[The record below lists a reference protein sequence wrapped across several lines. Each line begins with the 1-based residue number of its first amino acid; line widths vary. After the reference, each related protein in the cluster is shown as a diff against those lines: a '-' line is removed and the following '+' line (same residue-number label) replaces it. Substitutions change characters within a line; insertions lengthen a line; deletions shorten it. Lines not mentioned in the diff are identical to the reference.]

1 MSSPAD
7 LAAAQVAA
15 QLAGMQPSPQH
26 SPRGSLSVPVDP
38 FAEIAAL
45 RAQVQQLV
53 AHAQQQHA
61 QQQQQ
66 AAAAAPAAAPA
77 ASGSLGLKIRNPS
90 MFKGEM
96 GFVVDDWIH
105 EMGQQF
111 VFYGDSKFPSDD
123 YKIRFALAY
132 LTGPAIHWWNNEPK
146 KEEITTWSAFV
157 ARLHARFRPVQAAM
171 IARQRLDLLKQR
183 PGQTV
188 NSYANVFQST
198 LTPIHDMSNADQVH
212 HFVNGLVGPIAGKV
226 WEKYLTLTDLR
237 AAIDAAVSVEAM
249 GNYGRGASSSSNSAF
264 KGRAPFAPRPAS
276 EQTAMDLSNLDLGAD
291 PENESA
297 DASGAAPHP
306 SAGPT
311 GSDALLATMLSQM
324 QLLQHQVSALAG
336 GRPSDRSRDRL
347 PDSSFKPG
355 EIAEL
360 MKEGRCFRCKQK
372 GHMKSE
378 CPKKPKN
385 T

>member
-7 LAAAQVAA
+7 LAAAQAAA

-26 SPRGSLSVPVDP
+26 SPRGSLSVDP

-61 QQQQQ
+61 QQQ
-66 AAAAAPAAAPA
+66 AAAAPAPVALG
-77 ASGSLGLKIRNPS
+77 GSLGLKIRNPS

-111 VFYGDSKFPSDD
+111 LFYGASKFPTDD
-123 YKIRFALAY
+123 HKIRFALAY

-146 KEEITTWSAFV
+146 KEEIATWAAFV
-157 ARLHARFRPVQAAM
+157 GRLHARFRPVQAAM

-188 NSYANVFQST
+188 NSYANTFQST
-198 LTPIHDMSNADQVH
+198 LTPISDMSNADQVH

-249 GNYGRGASSSSNSAF
+249 GNYGRGASSSNSAF
-264 KGRAPFAPRPAS
+264 KGRAPYAPRSAS
-276 EQTAMDLSNLDLGAD
+276 EQTAMDLSNLDLGGD
-291 PENESA
+291 PEDDHPSE
-297 DASGAAPHP
+297 ASGAASRP

-311 GSDALLATMLSQM
+311 GPDALLASMLSQM

-336 GRPSDRSRDRL
+336 GRPSDSRSRDRL

-378 CPKKPKN
+378 CPQKPKN
-385 T
+385 K

>member
-7 LAAAQVAA
+7 LAAAHAAA
-15 QLAGMQPSPQH
+15 QVGLQSSPQH
-26 SPRGSLSVPVDP
+26 SPRGSLSVDP
-38 FAEIAAL
+38 FSEIAAL
-45 RAQVQQLV
+45 RAQVQQLM

-66 AAAAAPAAAPA
+66 AAAVPAAAPA
-77 ASGSLGLKIRNPS
+77 LSGSLGLKIRNPS

-96 GFVVDDWIH
+96 GFVVDDWVH

-111 VFYGDSKFPSDD
+111 LFYGASKFPTDEH
-123 YKIRFALAY
+123 KIRFALAY

-146 KEEITTWSAFV
+146 KEEIATWAAFV

-183 PGQTV
+183 PGQSV
-188 NSYANVFQST
+188 NSYANIFQST
-198 LTPIHDMSNADQVH
+198 LTPIVDMSNADQVH

-249 GNYGRGASSSSNSAF
+249 GNYGRGASSSSNTGG
-264 KGRAPFAPRPAS
+264 KGRAPFPGRAANESAP
-276 EQTAMDLSNLDLGAD
+276 MDINNLDLGAD
-291 PENESA
+291 AEDDPPEA
-297 DASGAAPHP
+297 VHRP
-306 SAGPT
+306 SAAPT
-311 GSDALLATMLSQM
+311 GSDTLLASMLSQM
-324 QLLQHQVSALAG
+324 QVLQHQVSALAG
-336 GRPSDRSRDRL
+336 GRAPAAAESRNRDRL
-347 PDSSFKPG
+347 PASSFKPG
-355 EIAEL
+355 ELTEL

-372 GHMKSE
+372 GHMKNDPS
-378 CPKKPKN
+378 CPKNK
-385 T
+385 

>member
-7 LAAAQVAA
+7 LAAAHAAAQVA
-15 QLAGMQPSPQH
+15 LQPSPQH
-26 SPRGSLSVPVDP
+26 SPRGSLSVDP
-38 FAEIAAL
+38 FAEIASL
-45 RAQVQQLV
+45 RTQVQQLM
-53 AHAQQQHA
+53 AHAQLQHA

-66 AAAAAPAAAPA
+66 AAAAPVVAPVLG
-77 ASGSLGLKIRNPS
+77 GSLGLKIRNPS

-96 GFVVDDWIH
+96 GFVVDDWVH

-111 VFYGDSKFPSDD
+111 VFYGASKFPTDD
-123 YKIRFALAY
+123 HKIRFALAY

-146 KEEITTWSAFV
+146 KEEIVTWAAFV

-171 IARQRLDLLKQR
+171 IARQRLDVLKQR
-183 PGQTV
+183 QGQSV
-188 NSYANVFQST
+188 NSYANAFQSV
-198 LTPIHDMSNADQVH
+198 LTPITDMSNADQVH

-249 GNYGRGASSSSNSAF
+249 GNYGRGAASSSNSGF
-264 KGRAPFAPRPAS
+264 KGRAPFPGRSPNESAP
-276 EQTAMDLSNLDLGAD
+276 MDLSHLDLA
-291 PENESA
+291 A
-297 DASGAAPHP
+297 DAGDDAAEASGIAQHP
-306 SAGPT
+306 VAGPT
-311 GSDALLATMLSQM
+311 SSDALLASMLSQM

-336 GRPSDRSRDRL
+336 GRAPESRNRDRL

-360 MKEGRCFRCKQK
+360 MREGRCFRCKQK
-372 GHMKSE
+372 GHMKGDAI
-378 CPKKPKN
+378 CPKKKN
-385 T
+385 

>member
-1 MSSPAD
+1 
-7 LAAAQVAA
+7 
-15 QLAGMQPSPQH
+15 
-26 SPRGSLSVPVDP
+26 
-38 FAEIAAL
+38 
-45 RAQVQQLV
+45 VQQLV

-61 QQQQQ
+61 QQQ
-66 AAAAAPAAAPA
+66 AAAAPASVALG
-77 ASGSLGLKIRNPS
+77 GSLGLKIRNPS

-111 VFYGDSKFPSDD
+111 LFYGASKFPTDD
-123 YKIRFALAY
+123 HKIRFALAY

-146 KEEITTWSAFV
+146 KEEIVTWAAFV

-183 PGQTV
+183 PGQSV
-188 NSYANVFQST
+188 NSYANAFQST
-198 LTPIHDMSNADQVH
+198 LTPIGDISNADQVH

-249 GNYGRGASSSSNSAF
+249 GNYGRGASSSNSAF
-264 KGRAPFAPRPAS
+264 KGRAPYAPRSAS
-276 EQTAMDLSNLDLGAD
+276 EQTAMDLSNLDFGDD
-291 PENESA
+291 PEDDPSE
-297 DASGAAPHP
+297 ASSAAPRP
-306 SAGPT
+306 SAGLT
-311 GSDALLATMLSQM
+311 GSDALLASMLSQM

-336 GRPSDRSRDRL
+336 GRSSDSRSRDRL

-378 CPKKPKN
+378 CPKKPKKE
-385 T
+385 

>member
-7 LAAAQVAA
+7 LAAAHAAA
-15 QLAGMQPSPQH
+15 QVNLQPSPQH
-26 SPRGSLSVPVDP
+26 SPRGSLSVDP
-38 FAEIAAL
+38 FSEIAAL
-45 RAQVQQLV
+45 RAQVQQLM

-66 AAAAAPAAAPA
+66 AAAVPAAAPVLG
-77 ASGSLGLKIRNPS
+77 GSLGLKIRNPS

-96 GFVVDDWIH
+96 GFVVDDWVH

-111 VFYGDSKFPSDD
+111 LFYGASKFPTDD
-123 YKIRFALAY
+123 HKIRFALAY

-146 KEEITTWSAFV
+146 KEEIATWAAFV

-183 PGQTV
+183 PGQSV
-188 NSYANVFQST
+188 NSYANIFQST
-198 LTPIHDMSNADQVH
+198 LTPIVDMSNADQVH

-249 GNYGRGASSSSNSAF
+249 GNYGRGASSSSNLGG
-264 KGRAPFAPRPAS
+264 KGRVPFP
-276 EQTAMDLSNLDLGAD
+276 GART
-291 PENESA
+291 PNESA
-297 DASGAAPHP
+297 PMDLNNVDLEADVGDDSSEASGAAPRP
-306 SAGPT
+306 STAPT
-311 GSDALLATMLSQM
+311 GSDALLASMLSQM
-324 QLLQHQVSALAG
+324 QLLHHQVSALAG
-336 GRPSDRSRDRL
+336 GRPSDSRSRDRL

-372 GHMKSE
+372 GHMKND

-385 T
+385 

>member
-7 LAAAQVAA
+7 LAAAQAAA
-15 QLAGMQPSPQH
+15 QVAIQSSPQH
-26 SPRGSLSVPVDP
+26 SPRGSLSVDP
-38 FAEIAAL
+38 FAEVAAL
-45 RAQVQQLV
+45 RQQVQQLM

-61 QQQQQ
+61 QQQQ
-66 AAAAAPAAAPA
+66 AAAAAPVVAV
-77 ASGSLGLKIRNPS
+77 SGGSLGLKIRNPS

-111 VFYGDSKFPSDD
+111 LFYGASKFPSDD

-132 LTGPAIHWWNNEPK
+132 ISGPAIHWWNNEPK
-146 KEEITTWSAFV
+146 KEEISTWAAFV

-183 PGQTV
+183 PGQSV
-188 NSYANVFQST
+188 NAYANAFQST
-198 LTPIHDMSNADQVH
+198 LTPIVDMSNADQVH

-226 WEKYLTLTDLR
+226 WERYLTLSDLR

-249 GNYGRGASSSSNSAF
+249 GNYGRGASSSAHSGF
-264 KGRAPFAPRPAS
+264 KGRVPFPGRPESSGA
-276 EQTAMDLSNLDLGAD
+276 AMDLSNLDLEAD
-291 PENESA
+291 PEDDADGAYMSA
-297 DASGAAPHP
+297 PRSSAA
-306 SAGPT
+306 PT
-311 GSDALLATMLSQM
+311 GSDGLLATMLSQM

-336 GRPSDRSRDRL
+336 GRASDSRSHDRL
-347 PDSSFKPG
+347 PESHFKPG

-360 MKEGRCFRCKQK
+360 MREGKCLRCKVK
-372 GHMKSE
+372 GHMKSD

-385 T
+385 

>member
-7 LAAAQVAA
+7 LAAAA
-15 QLAGMQPSPQH
+15 QHAGIQPSPQH
-26 SPRGSLSVPVDP
+26 SPRGSLSVDP

-61 QQQQQ
+61 QQQ
-66 AAAAAPAAAPA
+66 AAAVPAPVALG
-77 ASGSLGLKIRNPS
+77 GSLGLKIRNPS

-111 VFYGDSKFPSDD
+111 LFYGANKFPTDD
-123 YKIRFALAY
+123 HKIRFALAY

-146 KEEITTWSAFV
+146 KEEIATWAAFV

-171 IARQRLDLLKQR
+171 IARQRLDMLKQR
-183 PGQTV
+183 PGQSV
-188 NSYANVFQST
+188 NSYANAFQST
-198 LTPIHDMSNADQVH
+198 LTPIADMSNADQVH

-249 GNYGRGASSSSNSAF
+249 GNYGRGASSSNSAF
-264 KGRAPFAPRPAS
+264 KGRAPYAPRSAS
-276 EQTAMDLSNLDLGAD
+276 EQTAMDLSNVDLGGD
-291 PENESA
+291 PEDDSPE
-297 DASGAAPHP
+297 ASGAVPRP

-311 GSDALLATMLSQM
+311 GSDALLASMLSQM

-336 GRPSDRSRDRL
+336 GRPSDSRSRDRL

-378 CPKKPKN
+378 CPKKPKKE
-385 T
+385 